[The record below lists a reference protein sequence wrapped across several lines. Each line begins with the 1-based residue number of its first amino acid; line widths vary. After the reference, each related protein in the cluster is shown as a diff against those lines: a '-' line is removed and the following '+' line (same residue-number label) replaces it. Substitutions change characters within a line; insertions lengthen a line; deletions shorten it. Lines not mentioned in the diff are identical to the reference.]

1 MDYSLDSVPFPV
13 PADLLLPFGQFI
25 TKYNL
30 QDAVPYLSL
39 YGQGWGN
46 FVTLPTLLAVKD
58 FPSILL
64 QPGFSLWRRRWSRGR
79 ERQQPRL

>member
-1 MDYSLDSVPFPV
+1 MGVWDAFQTQVAKYPFLDYSLDSIPFLV

-39 YGQGWGN
+39 YGQGLGQ
-46 FVTLPTLLAVKD
+46 FYDSADSTRHQVLPSVL
-58 FPSILL
+58 F
-64 QPGFSLWRRRWSRGR
+64 QPGYSL
-79 ERQQPRL
+79 